1 MLVIIIILIP
11 VTQSNNNS
19 VSYDDISKI
28 SKFDNGSTV
37 YAGDQVIDKNNVNK
51 YPTVSNL
58 GYLFG
63 QIGSGDLI
71 TSFFSV
77 ATGAVPIPA
86 TDIVVGNVTDGG
98 VVEDFEGPGH
108 IEITNNTIKVIAPDD
123 LIYGYLTPYYQAV
136 KTSTGV
142 DIVNNKT
149 ILFNEYTNIKSSLI
163 FSIALIALLVK
174 SFVKFFIFIK
184 ASNPFPSL
192 IVSPTHKLFAFFS
205 ALLTSETICSGVA
218 VLFNKMQTTLDILKP
233 SFLSAFIFILATS
246 PKGLDLKL

>member
-142 DIVNNKT
+142 
-149 ILFNEYTNIKSSLI
+149 E
-163 FSIALIALLVK
+163 
-174 SFVKFFIFIK
+174 
-184 ASNPFPSL
+184 
-192 IVSPTHKLFAFFS
+192 
-205 ALLTSETICSGVA
+205 
-218 VLFNKMQTTLDILKP
+218 
-233 SFLSAFIFILATS
+233 
-246 PKGLDLKL
+246 

>member
-28 SKFDNGSTV
+28 SKFENGSTV

-51 YPTVSNL
+51 YPIVSNL
-58 GYLFG
+58 GYLLG

-77 ATGAVPIPA
+77 ATGAVPIPT
-86 TDIVVGNVTDGG
+86 TDIAVGNVTSGG

-149 ILFNEYTNIKSSLI
+149 NQTVRHINGDDINCRFLRQ
-163 FSIALIALLVK
+163 
-174 SFVKFFIFIK
+174 SFPYY
-184 ASNPFPSL
+184 S
-192 IVSPTHKLFAFFS
+192 
-205 ALLTSETICSGVA
+205 
-218 VLFNKMQTTLDILKP
+218 
-233 SFLSAFIFILATS
+233 
-246 PKGLDLKL
+246 